1 MLRAAVTN
9 EGAAAL
15 DPAQMILSAICRS
28 PAPFACRAVD
38 TSCLAM
44 PAQASAACHA
54 CAAIL
59 GADKDVKE
67 AHMMLA
73 GRVLM
78 PPCLLGARS

>member
-15 DPAQMILSAICRS
+15 DPAQMMPVSLRPLAS
-28 PAPFACRAVD
+28 PL
-38 TSCLAM
+38 CLPSNGHLPM

-54 CAAIL
+54 CANIL
-59 GADKDVKE
+59 GADEDVKE